1 MTMNVPP
8 RYRLPIAIL
17 AGLGL
22 VVVVLVAVLLAGG
35 GGPLATPTPSTSASA
50 SMDPTSTPEG
60 AVRAF
65 FAAYSQARRTDDPSL
80 VEPFVT
86 SKESSAYLS
95 VSGFL
100 LGQKEVKK
108 ASVTTVERIENVRV
122 EQSGTTATVTFDY
135 TEGGYD
141 ISLETGK
148 ALESPVLLPT
158 VHVTVDLKLVDAKW
172 LVDRYES
179 GA

>member
-1 MTMNVPP
+1 MNVPQ

-17 AGLGL
+17 ASVA
-22 VVVVLVAVLLAGG
+22 VVAIVLVAVLLSGRG
-35 GGPLATPTPSTSASA
+35 GGPIADASPTPSPSASI
-50 SMDPTSTPEG
+50 DPFATPEG

-65 FAAYSQARRTDDPSL
+65 FDAFARARRTDDPSL

-86 SKESSAYLS
+86 SVDSSAYLS

-108 ASVTTVERIENVRV
+108 GSVTTVLRIENLRV
-122 EQSGTTATVTFDY
+122 DATSGTATVTFDY

-141 ISLETGK
+141 IGLDTGEP
-148 ALESPVLLPT
+148 LESPVVLPT
-158 VHVTVDLKLVDAKW
+158 VRVTVDLKQVEGRW

-179 GA
+179 SP

>member
-1 MTMNVPP
+1 MNVPT

-17 AGLGL
+17 ASVGV

-35 GGPLATPTPSTSASA
+35 GGPSATPAPSASPSA
-50 SMDPTSTPEG
+50 STDPRSTPEG

-65 FAAYSQARRTDDPSL
+65 FDAYSQARRTDDPAL
-80 VEPFVT
+80 VEPYVT

-108 ASVTTVERIENVRV
+108 GSVTTVERIENVRV
-122 EQSGTTATVTFDY
+122 
-135 TEGGYD
+135 
-141 ISLETGK
+141 
-148 ALESPVLLPT
+148 
-158 VHVTVDLKLVDAKW
+158 DAVGNDCDGHLRLHGRW
-172 LVDRYES
+172 LRHQP
-179 GA
+179 